1 MRLSEILGML
11 MINPADHP
19 DAEISSVT
27 CSTDKIRPGSLF
39 AAVRGTRADGHN
51 YLRLAASKGAVAAIG
66 DREEAGVDGLIYI
79 KTDNAEK
86 AYALACAAFYR
97 NPRRE
102 LKLIGVTGTNGKT
115 TVTTM
120 LRSII
125 AMEGVGCGLIGTVE
139 NICGGKS
146 RPASLTTPP
155 AEELF
160 ALMRDMADL
169 GDRYCVM
176 EVSSHALTRNRT
188 YGIDFDVGV
197 MTNVTRDHLDF
208 HKTMEAYAE
217 AKAALM
223 EKSRVGIVNADDS
236 WAGLFIERAK
246 KCVTYAIDR
255 EADFRAS
262 EIAFGPDK
270 ITFTAPL
277 GRIKLP
283 AGGRFAV
290 YNALAAMAAA
300 KELGLSADLILAGT
314 ESFRGVKGR
323 MELLKTKG
331 KYKVYIDYAHT
342 PDGLENV
349 LTALRSFAPGR
360 IITVFGCGGD
370 RDRTKRP
377 IMGEIAGRLSDF
389 SVVTSDNPRTEN
401 PAEIIA
407 DILRGINT
415 TRFVA
420 VPDRREAVRTALGMA
435 GENDVVLLAGKG
447 HETYQVVGT
456 EKLHMDEREFV
467 QEFENEA

>member
-39 AAVRGTRADGHN
+39 AAVRGAQNDGHE

-66 DREEAGVDGLIYI
+66 DREIANADGLIYI
-79 KTDNAEK
+79 KTDNAEL
-86 AYALACAAFYR
+86 AYTLACAAFYG
-97 NPRRE
+97 NPQRE

-125 AMEGVGCGLIGTVE
+125 AMAGVGCGLIGTVE

-146 RPASLTTPP
+146 CPASLTTPP

-160 ALMRDMADL
+160 ALLRGMADA
-169 GDRYCVM
+169 GDHCCVM
-176 EVSSHALTRNRT
+176 EVSSHALARNRV

-208 HKTMEAYAE
+208 HKTMEAYAM
-217 AKAALM
+217 AKASLM
-223 EKSRVGIVNADDS
+223 EKSRISIVNADDS
-236 WAGLFIERAK
+236 WAEHFIKNAR

-255 EADFRAS
+255 EADFRAR
-262 EIAFGPDK
+262 EIVFGPDN
-270 ITFTAPL
+270 ITFTTPL
-277 GRIKLP
+277 GKMKLP
-283 AGGRFAV
+283 AGGRFAI

-300 KELGLSADLILAGT
+300 KELGLDTDLILAGT

-349 LTALRSFAPGR
+349 LKALRAFAPGR

-377 IMGEIAGRLSDF
+377 IMGEISGHLSDF
-389 SVVTSDNPRTEN
+389 SVVTSDNPRTED
-401 PAEIIA
+401 PAGIIA
-407 DILRGINT
+407 DILSGIKT
-415 TRFVA
+415 TRFIA

-435 GENDVVLLAGKG
+435 GENDIVLLAGKG
-447 HETYQVVGT
+447 HETYQIVGT

>member
-11 MINPADHP
+11 MINPADYP
-19 DAEISSVT
+19 DAEIGSVT

-39 AAVRGTRADGHN
+39 AAVRGAQTDGHE
-51 YLRLAASKGAVAAIG
+51 YLRLAANKGAVAAIG
-66 DREEAGVDGLIYI
+66 DREVFDAGGLIYI
-79 KTDNAEK
+79 KTDDAEK
-86 AYALACAAFYR
+86 AYALACAAFYGY
-97 NPRRE
+97 PQRR
-102 LKLIGVTGTNGKT
+102 LKLVGVTGTNGKT

-120 LRSII
+120 LRSVI
-125 AMEGVGCGLIGTVE
+125 AMAGEGCGLIGTVE
-139 NICGGKS
+139 NICGGVG
-146 RPASLTTPP
+146 RRASLTTPP

-160 ALMRDMADL
+160 ALLRDMADL
-169 GDRYCVM
+169 GDQCCVM
-176 EVSSHALTRNRT
+176 EVSSHALARNRV
-188 YGIDFDVGV
+188 YGLDFDVGV

-208 HKTMEAYAE
+208 HKTMEAYAM
-217 AKAALM
+217 AKASLM
-223 EKSRVGIVNADDS
+223 KKSRVAVVNADDA
-236 WAGLFIERAK
+236 WAELFIKSAK

-255 EADFRAS
+255 EAGLRAG
-262 EIAFGPDK
+262 EIVYGPDK
-270 ITFTAPL
+270 ITFATQL
-277 GRIKLP
+277 GEVKLP
-283 AGGRFAV
+283 PGGRFAV

-300 KELGLSADLILAGT
+300 KELGLSTDLILAGT

-420 VPDRREAVRTALGMA
+420 VPDRREAVRTAHGMA

>member
-11 MINPADHP
+11 MINPADYP

-39 AAVRGTRADGHN
+39 AAVRGAQTDGHE
-51 YLRLAASKGAVAAIG
+51 YLRLAASNGAVAAIG
-66 DREEAGVDGLIYI
+66 DREVANAGGLIYI
-79 KTDNAEK
+79 KTDDAER
-86 AYALACAAFYR
+86 AYALACAAFYG
-97 NPRRE
+97 NPQRE
-102 LKLIGVTGTNGKT
+102 LKLVGVTGTNGKT

-120 LRSII
+120 LRSVI
-125 AMEGVGCGLIGTVE
+125 AMAGESCGLIGTVE

-160 ALMRDMADL
+160 ALLRDMADS
-169 GDRYCVM
+169 GDRYSVM
-176 EVSSHALTRNRT
+176 EVSSHALARNRV
-188 YGIDFDVGV
+188 YGINFDVGV

-208 HKTMEAYAE
+208 HKTMEAYAA
-217 AKAALM
+217 AKASLM
-223 EKSRVGIVNADDS
+223 EKSLVAVVNADDP
-236 WAGLFIERAK
+236 WAELFIKRAK

-255 EADFRAS
+255 EADLKAES
-262 EIAFGPDK
+262 VIFGPDK
-270 ITFTAPL
+270 MTFATPL
-277 GRIKLP
+277 GEPELP

-300 KELGLSADLILAGT
+300 KELGLDADLILAGIK
-314 ESFRGVKGR
+314 SFRGVKGR

-349 LTALRSFAPGR
+349 LSALRAFAPGR

-377 IMGEIAGRLSDF
+377 MMGEIAGRLSDF
-389 SVVTSDNPRTEN
+389 SVVTSDNPRTED
-401 PAEIIA
+401 PAGIIA
-407 DILRGINT
+407 DILGGIKT

-435 GENDVVLLAGKG
+435 AENDIVLLAGKG
-447 HETYQVVGT
+447 HETYQIVGT

-467 QEFENEA
+467 KEIENET